1 MSLHWKTLMYVVG
14 NVLRHNF
21 FLWLILLAHFPPT
34 CFVLVL
40 AIICEYLFSLIAV
53 SLAVNR
59 KWTKEKKNLDC
70 LSRVDSKSFE
80 LAYFS
85 EYWVHILHIL
95 DHRKI
100 FNPNSENYLKQNWKK
115 KPLKVIQNLSVDIE
129 NSVFLMWRWKIIFI
143 FDNLWE
149 NVILGGA
156 NT

>member
-1 MSLHWKTLMYVVG
+1 MALHWKTLMYVVG

-115 KPLKVIQNLSVDIE
+115 
-129 NSVFLMWRWKIIFI
+129 
-143 FDNLWE
+143 NLWKSFK
-149 NVILGGA
+149 IFQL
-156 NT
+156 TLKTQYF